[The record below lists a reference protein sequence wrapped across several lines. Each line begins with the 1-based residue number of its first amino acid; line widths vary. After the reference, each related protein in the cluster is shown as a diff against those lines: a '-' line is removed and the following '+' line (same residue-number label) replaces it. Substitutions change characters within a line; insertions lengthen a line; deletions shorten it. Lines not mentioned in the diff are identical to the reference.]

1 MFVSRRI
8 AKPYLGK
15 MDLVMER
22 TDRLAGIM
30 SRHGAKTSITRN
42 LSALTLFIGVTLYFR
57 S

>member
-8 AKPYLGK
+8 AKPYVGK

-22 TDRLAGIM
+22 THRLAGIM